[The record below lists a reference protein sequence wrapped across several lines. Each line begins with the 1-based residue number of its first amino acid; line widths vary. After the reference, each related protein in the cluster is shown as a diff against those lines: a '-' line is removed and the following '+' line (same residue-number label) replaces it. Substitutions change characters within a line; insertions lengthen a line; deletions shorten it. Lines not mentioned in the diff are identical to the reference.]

1 MRFEKFIKATPFV
14 LFFLFV
20 TVPML
25 SLPRD
30 MWDGTIIEYASL
42 IDDFSGLK
50 TYFFESTWFLQYP
63 LSLAIIEI
71 SQILNMSYKNLNAL
85 VVLLFMFIFL
95 RETLFLAEHQIK
107 LSKPASYF
115 ALALVATFGTWG
127 VLLSSIMTFH
137 LACMAIGLLSVRT
150 IHTKTL
156 SSTLLGLTALLISL
170 SLQSLSAFLPVLS
183 YIYDLSERSQ
193 VRQLWFS
200 KPSKQTTL
208 IFGTCIA
215 FYLVIRLFY
224 PPSGLYENYNNLVIG
239 SFEGLAKAAFSSLA
253 LGTFLIPIFLI
264 VACLSLLAIVV
275 DNKTINPTNEV
286 NSYNPKWVVWL
297 LILFC
302 AGLFPYA
309 AVGKYT
315 ALWAIG
321 DWSSR
326 QAFLLVLPTC
336 LFTALCLQILY
347 DKFSAGLLR
356 TCILTG
362 GAVIFL
368 FHLMLLTIDIE
379 HKSNRQIFVTQLE
392 NIMRANE
399 DRLSPGLLEIVGS
412 NLPTPTFRTYEA
424 NFLMYSATGK
434 ANWFV
439 RVGNNEDENFTI
451 SCSLKENQ
459 NLNIYNYEPEHA
471 NNHTVVE
478 INASGFRGRLK
489 SSWLWRGLT
498 HSVFLVRN
506 LLGINPPG
514 VIELIRIYSKPVV
527 QGLQVENCN

>member
-1 MRFEKFIKATPFV
+1 MRFEIFFKAIPFV

-20 TVPML
+20 TAPML

-42 IDDFSGLK
+42 IENFSGLK
-50 TYFFESTWFLQYP
+50 SYFIESTWFLQYP

-71 SQILNMSYKNLNAL
+71 SQFLNISYKNLNAL
-85 VVLLFMFIFL
+85 VVLLSMFIFL
-95 RETLFLAEHQIK
+95 RETLFLAEYQIK

-127 VLLSSIMTFH
+127 VLLSSIMTLHF
-137 LACMAIGLLSVRT
+137 ACIAIGLLSIRI
-150 IHTKTL
+150 IHKKTL

-170 SLQSLSAFLPVLS
+170 SLQSLVAFLPVLS

-193 VRQLWFS
+193 VRQLWFT
-200 KPSKQTTL
+200 KPSKQTVL
-208 IFGTCIA
+208 IFVTCVA
-215 FYLVIRLFY
+215 FLLVIRQFY
-224 PPSGLYENYNNLVIG
+224 PPSGLYENYNNLEIG
-239 SFEGLAKAAFSSLA
+239 SLEGLAKVAFSSLA
-253 LGTFLIPIFLI
+253 MGTFLIPIFLI
-264 VACLSLLAIVV
+264 VACISLLAALVE
-275 DNKTINPTNEV
+275 NKSINLTNEV
-286 NSYNPKWVVWL
+286 NSYNPKWVAWL

-302 AGLFPYA
+302 AGFFPYA
-309 AVGKYT
+309 AVGKYSV
-315 ALWAIG
+315 LWGIG

-336 LFTALCLQILY
+336 LLTALCFQSLY
-347 DKFSAGLLR
+347 DKFSTRLLR

-368 FHLMLLTIDIE
+368 FHLMLLIIDIE
-379 HKSNRQIFVTQLE
+379 HKSNRQIFVTELE

-399 DRLSPGLLEIVGS
+399 DRLSPGLLQIVGN
-412 NLPTPTFRTYEA
+412 NLATPQFRPYEA

-434 ANWFV
+434 ANWWT
-439 RVGNNEDENFTI
+439 RVGDKEDENFSI
-451 SCSLKENQ
+451 PCYLKENQ
-459 NLNIYNYEPEHA
+459 DYQIKYVYNYEPEHA

-478 INASGFRGRLK
+478 IKASGFRGRLN
-489 SSWLWRGLT
+489 
-498 HSVFLVRN
+498 LVGN
-506 LLGINPPG
+506 LLGVNPPS

-527 QGLQVENCN
+527 QDLQVENCN

>member
-1 MRFEKFIKATPFV
+1 MRFEKFFKAAPFV

-30 MWDGTIIEYASL
+30 MWDGTVIEYASL
-42 IDDFSGLK
+42 IDDFSGLRS
-50 TYFFESTWFLQYP
+50 YFFESAWFLQYP
-63 LSLAIIEI
+63 MSLAIIEI

-127 VLLSSIMTFH
+127 VLLSSIMTLH
-137 LACMAIGLLSVRT
+137 LACMAIGLVSVRT

-156 SSTLLGLTALLISL
+156 GSTLLGVTALLISL
-170 SLQSLSAFLPVLS
+170 SLHSLLVFLPVLS
-183 YIYDLSERSQ
+183 YTYDLSERSQ
-193 VRQLWFS
+193 VRQLWLAR
-200 KPSKQTTL
+200 PSKQTAL
-208 IFGTCIA
+208 IFGICIV
-215 FYLVIRLFY
+215 FYLVSRQFY

-239 SFEGLAKAAFSSLA
+239 SIEDLAKVAYFSLA
-253 LGTFLIPIFLI
+253 MGTFLIPIFLI
-264 VACLSLLAIVV
+264 VACISLLAIAV
-275 DNKTINPTNEV
+275 DNKTINPTNKV
-286 NSYNPKWVVWL
+286 SSCNPKRIAWL

-309 AVGKYT
+309 AVGKYST
-315 ALWAIG
+315 LWGIG

-336 LFTALCLQILY
+336 LFTALCLQSLY
-347 DKFSAGLLR
+347 DKFSAGLLVR
-356 TCILTG
+356 RCILTG
-362 GAVIFL
+362 GVVIFL
-368 FHLMLLTIDIE
+368 FHLMLLTINVT

-392 NIMRANE
+392 GIMRANE
-399 DRLSPGLLEIVGS
+399 DRLNPGLLQIVGS
-412 NLPTPTFRTYEA
+412 NLPAPQFRPYET

-434 ANWFV
+434 ANWWT
-439 RVGNNEDENFTI
+439 RVGNNEDGNFTI
-451 SCSLKENQ
+451 PCHLKENQ
-459 NLNIYNYEPEHA
+459 DYQIKYAYNYEPEHA

-478 INASGFRGRLK
+478 INASGFKGRLN
-489 SSWLWRGLT
+489 
-498 HSVFLVRN
+498 LVRN

-514 VIELIRIYSKPVV
+514 VIELVRIYSRPVV
-527 QGLQVENCN
+527 GGCHPKIGR